1 MSEPI
6 TTKNTITE
14 GIHCEVDNSK
24 IIKDMDV
31 KPAVIVDDKNAE
43 AKSYDPN
50 ELDSVVNVVTDADP
64 IEKICRDAGMIDPAK
79 TSEVQSKNHVENG
92 KVQSKNH
99 VENGKVQSKNPA
111 NPKKVARKRHAS
123 NLLTLICVISML
135 AVVIVFAQSVEL
147 AHLDLG
153 DMYGKLIAACT
164 GASVLF
170 HMWAHGYIIRTIE

>member
-31 KPAVIVDDKNAE
+31 KHAVIVDDKNAE

-64 IEKICRDAGMIDPAK
+64 IRKICRDAGMIDPAE
-79 TSEVQSKNHVENG
+79 T
-92 KVQSKNH
+92 
-99 VENGKVQSKNPA
+99 GKVQSKNPA
-111 NPKKVARKRHAS
+111 NTKKVARKRRAS
-123 NLLTLICVISML
+123 NLLTFICVISML
-135 AVVIVFAQSVEL
+135 TVVIVFAQSIEL

-170 HMWAHGYIIRTIE
+170 HMWAHGYIIKAIE